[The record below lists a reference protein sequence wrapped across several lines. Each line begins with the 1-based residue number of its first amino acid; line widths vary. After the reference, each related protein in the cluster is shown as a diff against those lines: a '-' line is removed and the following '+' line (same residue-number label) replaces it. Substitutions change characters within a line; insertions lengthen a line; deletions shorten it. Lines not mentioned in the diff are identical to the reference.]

1 MWLLYTEKTIPFKLL
16 GKCHCCRKTNSENLV
31 MYIYVHFNELSV
43 SCFSIKTLLNC
54 IYQVKP
60 ALVGYSVLSKGF
72 RVSGIV
78 NRFQSFMSH
87 IWQTCYVPYCT
98 DIYLKIIIAFH
109 GFVVLIKKIKVM
121 ANSFISAILL
131 QPTSYVSSSAC
142 WESPRDKPRSVTV
155 SASVLSKRL
164 AYGLQRLHDASV
176 TFKAAS
182 ARLPGE
188 RCEESA

>member
-1 MWLLYTEKTIPFKLL
+1 M
-16 GKCHCCRKTNSENLV
+16 
-31 MYIYVHFNELSV
+31 
-43 SCFSIKTLLNC
+43 
-54 IYQVKP
+54 
-60 ALVGYSVLSKGF
+60 LSKGF

-87 IWQTCYVPYCT
+87 TWQTCYAPYCT

-131 QPTSYVSSSAC
+131 QPASCVSSSGC
-142 WESPRDKPRSVTV
+142 WASPCDKPRSVTV
-155 SASVLSKRL
+155 SASVLSRRL